1 MDDQGEREIS
11 EMSKTIIADIRN
23 LKFPDISIE
32 KDTFVV
38 WRNLDPF
45 VHSAETLPKN
55 PYYFNAGPMF
65 PGATSSPVLFS
76 RPGKFD
82 YICRFHMGMEGTVD
96 VRDSVAQKGEQETA
110 PMRDDHGGHDGH
122 DHLKHFHG
130 FVTGG
135 RSGKRFFMTH
145 TPVIADDRH
154 RYQVILQGSLTTLE
168 HVAAYDKLRNS
179 AYGSGKVQIFHAHL
193 SLVDI
198 GAGTVKLLPAASFE
212 YYPAGIDAEGQ
223 GIPGLEQNIP
233 VQLDRVLHFHQ
244 FEPDSEYPNGM
255 AYLVYGDLDD
265 IFIDHHITRAPN
277 FHSVA
282 KLGKRPVFWD
292 DSKTR
297 STLPVLIPSK
307 RIRDLPPRLIERIAF
322 VDNAFHMIWLPPSG
336 IYLAP
341 PGHPQDPLIPRDE
354 KPPVYDVVLE
364 NGTKG
369 QIEIERWLHFDVRL
383 LNYGVLIT

>member
-1 MDDQGEREIS
+1 VSR
-11 EMSKTIIADIRN
+11 TLLVDIRDS
-23 LKFPDISIE
+23 KFPNISIE
-32 KDTFVV
+32 TGTFVV

-45 VHSAETLPKN
+45 VHSAETLPSG

-65 PGATSSPVLFS
+65 PGATSSPVFFS

-82 YICRFHMGMEGTVD
+82 YICRFHMGMDGTVD
-96 VRDSVAQKGEQETA
+96 VRDSGSHGEKHGSTRMPE
-110 PMRDDHGGHDGH
+110 DHGGHGEH

-135 RSGKRFFMTH
+135 RSGKRLFMTH

-154 RYQVILQGSLTTLE
+154 RYQVILQGSLTDPA
-168 HVAAYDKLRNS
+168 HVAAYDTLRQS
-179 AYGSGKVQIFHAHL
+179 GYGSGKVQIFHDHL

-198 GAGTVKLLPAASFE
+198 GSGAIKLLPAASFE
-212 YYPAGIDAEGQ
+212 YYPAGIDSEGQ

-233 VQLDRVLHFHQ
+233 VHIDKVLHFHQ
-244 FEPDSEYPNGM
+244 FEPDSEYPEGM
-255 AYLVYGDLDD
+255 SYLVYGDVDD
-265 IFIDHHITRAPN
+265 IFIDHRITRAPN

-282 KLGKRPVFWD
+282 KLGKRPAFWD
-292 DSKTR
+292 ESKTA
-297 STLPVLIPSK
+297 SALQVLIPSK
-307 RIRDLPPRLIERIAF
+307 RIRDLAPRLIERIAF

-341 PGHPQDPLIPRDE
+341 PGHPQDPLIPRDGS
-354 KPPVYDVVLE
+354 PPIYEVVLDD
-364 NGTKG
+364 GMKS
-369 QIEIERWLHFDVRL
+369 QIEIEKWLHFDVRL